1 MTKVEGETVPPNKEL
16 KILRNK
22 RNLTIRDVEQAS
34 RRIAEAKGDN
44 QYSISNSWL
53 TQLEHGASMPN
64 PCTIF
69 SLCATYR
76 VSFADLLR
84 IYGVNIHETQ
94 EYQHIANPHLTELI
108 PATSVHD
115 DHPGLVLI
123 DTLSKSATSLI
134 TKPPS
139 PSGSNNRGNNTP
151 IRYGYIGLSD
161 DTMYPLIRPGAVVE
175 IDTRHTK
182 VPSTSPSPNE
192 FEKPIFFVELR
203 NGYAFGWCEIQGKK
217 LIIRAHPLSR
227 APHREFDFPRDA
239 EIVGRVVGYSTRCMD
254 AVEKVPK

>member
-1 MTKVEGETVPPNKEL
+1 MPPNKEL
-16 KILRNK
+16 KNLRNK

-34 RRIAEAKGDN
+34 RRIAEARGDN

-84 IYGVNIHETQ
+84 IYGVNIDET
-94 EYQHIANPHLTELI
+94 EAYQHIANPHLTELI
-108 PATSVHD
+108 PATSAHD
-115 DHPGLVLI
+115 SVPGLALI
-123 DTLSKSATSLI
+123 DTVSSPTTTLI
-134 TKPPS
+134 AAPPG
-139 PSGSNNRGNNTP
+139 PNNRGNNTP

-175 IDTRHTK
+175 IDIRQTK
-182 VPSTSPSPNE
+182 VPATLNSPNE

-203 NGYAFGWCEIQGKK
+203 DGYAFGWCEIQGKK
-217 LIIRAHPLSR
+217 LVIRAHPLSR
-227 APHREFDFPRDA
+227 AQHREFDFPKDA
-239 EIVGRVVGYSTRCMD
+239 EIVGRVVGYSTRCVD
-254 AVEKVPK
+254 AVHKVSK